1 MGLKKK
7 KKKKQPK
14 TKVTI
19 FLKLPEMKLVQVWF
33 ANPMWVDEALSMQN
47 RTGAVMRA
55 WSVRPIL

>member
-1 MGLKKK
+1 
-7 KKKKQPK
+7 
-14 TKVTI
+14 VTI